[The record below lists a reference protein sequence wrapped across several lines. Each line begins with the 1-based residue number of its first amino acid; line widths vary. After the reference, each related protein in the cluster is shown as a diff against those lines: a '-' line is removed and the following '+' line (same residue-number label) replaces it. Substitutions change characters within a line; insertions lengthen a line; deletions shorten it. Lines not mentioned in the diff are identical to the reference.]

1 VFGDSGVEIAFADP
15 GVFGEVVDDSV
26 TDVDVVV
33 DEGEAFVFA
42 GAADYGDARE
52 GIDDRSDGGAVAFGV
67 YFDLRAAD
75 RDEFGVEG
83 DNGPFDWSFLREC
96 ERSICFHWVGTVA
109 V

>member
-1 VFGDSGVEIAFADP
+1 MDELSVAIVIGNASAAFCP
-15 GVFGEVVDDSV
+15 
-26 TDVDVVV
+26 
-33 DEGEAFVFA
+33 
-42 GAADYGDARE
+42 
-52 GIDDRSDGGAVAFGV
+52 DGGAVAFGV